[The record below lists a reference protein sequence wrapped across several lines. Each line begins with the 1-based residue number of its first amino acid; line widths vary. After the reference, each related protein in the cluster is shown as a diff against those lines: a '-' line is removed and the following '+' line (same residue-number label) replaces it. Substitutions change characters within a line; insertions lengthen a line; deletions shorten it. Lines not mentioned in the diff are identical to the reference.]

1 MVNGWVVGDI
11 GSKSGLDQ
19 RIPAHTSTHT
29 HTHRH
34 TQTYIRT
41 YTHNHT
47 CYTTERTVHKYK
59 DLARKRF
66 MSTDRIVQNADCF
79 APGEGEG
86 GGRRG
91 REKSE
96 GTHLFG
102 FFLYRQNSPNR
113 HTERIIP
120 QRDMKTAGES
130 SAPLS
135 GCTSITTITTHHH
148 PTKQALPQNETK
160 AGMKKVKSKQIRGR
174 GMLLLPT
181 PTTYPY
187 TLPNYTQTQAR

>member
-1 MVNGWVVGDI
+1 MWTGGGEWVGEWMGGWWYWEQI
-11 GSKSGLDQ
+11 GV
-19 RIPAHTSTHT
+19 RPAHTSTHT

-135 GCTSITTITTHHH
+135 GCTSITPSPPITTRQNRLSRK
-148 PTKQALPQNETK
+148 TKQRLVW
-160 AGMKKVKSKQIRGR
+160 KK
-174 GMLLLPT
+174 
-181 PTTYPY
+181 
-187 TLPNYTQTQAR
+187 

>member
-1 MVNGWVVGDI
+1 
-11 GSKSGLDQ
+11 
-19 RIPAHTSTHT
+19 
-29 HTHRH
+29 
-34 TQTYIRT
+34 
-41 YTHNHT
+41 
-47 CYTTERTVHKYK
+47 
-59 DLARKRF
+59 

-79 APGEGEG
+79 APGKGEGEG
-86 GGRRG
+86 EGEGR

-160 AGMKKVKSKQIRGR
+160 AGMKKSKKQTDKGA
-174 GMLLLPT
+174 GHV
-181 PTTYPY
+181 TTTHTHNISVYS
-187 TLPNYTQTQAR
+187 T